1 MESEVVKLKM
11 KVELLETKVAE
22 QAFLLKECKMSSDKK
37 YENKMPL
44 DYNREKVDY
53 SLLPVRKQ
61 YQTPKTCLEALTADP
76 SLKSGM
82 FFIDPDGHG
91 MGDEPIYVYCNMTTG
106 KFLKKESRRS
116 FIFF

>member
-1 MESEVVKLKM
+1 MELEVVKLKT

-22 QAFLLKECKMSSDKK
+22 QAFLLKECKLSSDKK

-44 DYNREKVDY
+44 DYNREKVD
-53 SLLPVRKQ
+53 SLLPLRKQ
-61 YQTPKTCLEALTADP
+61 YQTPKTCLEALAADP
-76 SLKSGM
+76 SLESGM

>member
-1 MESEVVKLKM
+1 
-11 KVELLETKVAE
+11 
-22 QAFLLKECKMSSDKK
+22 
-37 YENKMPL
+37 
-44 DYNREKVDY
+44 
-53 SLLPVRKQ
+53 
-61 YQTPKTCLEALTADP
+61 LEALTADP

-91 MGDEPIYVYCNMTTG
+91 MGDEPIYVYCNMTKG